1 MLSLNIQLYHG
12 IAVFPRLH
20 PNTTYL
26 PNTDDTD
33 YTDNR
38 VVFIIWTDNVN
49 AICTTTISSDIQ
61 LWYCIAV
68 FPRLYPSNTYLP
80 NTDYTDY
87 TDNRVVFIIWR
98 DNVNAICKTTISSSI
113 QLWYCIAVFPRLY
126 SPNTYLPNTDYT
138 DYTAYR
144 VVLTIWTDT
153 VQLPVNGPCK
163 SRYLAINVICTTVL
177 SLNIQLYNCI
187 AVFPRLH
194 PNTTYLP
201 NTDDT
206 DYTDNRVVF
215 IIWTDNV
222 NAICTT
228 TISSDIQLW
237 YCFAV
242 FPRLYPSKTN
252 LPNTDYTDYTDKR
265 VVFIIWTDNVN
276 AICTTTISS
285 DIQLWYCIAVF
296 PRLYPPKPTCQT
308 LITLITLVTESFL
321 TIWTDT
327 VQLPVNGPCKSRYLA
342 INVICTTVLSLNI
355 QLYHCIAVFPR
366 LHPNTT
372 YMPNTDDT
380 DYTDNR
386 VVFIVWTDNVNA
398 ICTTTISADIQLWY
412 CIAVFPRLYPSNTNM
427 PNTDYTD
434 YTDNRVV
441 FIIWTDNV
449 NAICTTTISSYI
461 QLWYCIAVFPGLYPS
476 NTYLPNTD
484 YTDYTDN
491 IVVFIIWTDNVNAIC
506 TTTISSNIQLWYC
519 IAVFPRLYPPNTY
532 LPNTD
537 YTDYTGCRVVF
548 NHLHR

>member
-1 MLSLNIQLYHG
+1 MVL
-12 IAVFPRLH
+12 
-20 PNTTYL
+20 
-26 PNTDDTD
+26 
-33 YTDNR
+33 
-38 VVFIIWTDNVN
+38 
-49 AICTTTISSDIQ
+49 
-61 LWYCIAV
+61 
-68 FPRLYPSNTYLP
+68 
-80 NTDYTDY
+80 
-87 TDNRVVFIIWR
+87 
-98 DNVNAICKTTISSSI
+98 
-113 QLWYCIAVFPRLY
+113 LY
-126 SPNTYLPNTDYT
+126 SLGCIQTLPTCQTLMTLITLIIESFLSSEQITLTLSVQRPYLLTYSYDIALLYSLGCIRPIPTCRTLITLITLIIESLLSSEQITLTLSVQRPYLLIYSYDI
-138 DYTAYR
+138 
-144 VVLTIWTDT
+144 VL
-153 VQLPVNGPCK
+153 L
-163 SRYLAINVICTTVL
+163 Y
-177 SLNIQLYNCI
+177 SLGCI
-187 AVFPRLH
+187 H
-194 PNTTYLP
+194 P
-201 NTDDT
+201 
-206 DYTDNRVVF
+206 
-215 IIWTDNV
+215 I
-222 NAICTT
+222 
-228 TISSDIQLW
+228 
-237 YCFAV
+237 
-242 FPRLYPSKTN
+242 
-252 LPNTDYTDYTDKR
+252 
-265 VVFIIWTDNVN
+265 
-276 AICTTTISS
+276 
-285 DIQLWYCIAVF
+285 
-296 PRLYPPKPTCQT
+296 PTCQT
-308 LITLITLVTESFL
+308 LIILVTESFL
-321 TIWTDT
+321 TISTDT

-366 LHPNTT
+366 LHLNTT

-386 VVFIVWTDNVNA
+386 VVFIIWTDNVNA

-412 CIAVFPRLYPSNTNM
+412 CIAVFPRLYLSNTNM

-476 NTYLPNTD
+476 NTYLPDTD